1 MTPRA
6 GGSPVQRLPL
16 LPCVLVL
23 LAILELRTEL
33 RLLADHFTWTSLREM
48 PRQHPLAVA
57 VLLAAPWLLL
67 RRY

>member
-6 GGSPVQRLPL
+6 GGSPNRRLPL